1 MATSKHGQGDVTM
14 RGTLAAA
21 AAAFVWCGAAF
32 ADEPIDEV
40 KVLPLAPATPYRVWI
55 FDLAFNHMV
64 DGKMHVVDG
73 KTGAYQGQVP
83 LGFTG
88 ATAFSP
94 DKGKLYVAT
103 TYYDRGTHGNKADVL
118 ETWDTNTLAL
128 EGEVLLP
135 PKRAM
140 AVTYKPLLGVTADG
154 KWALAQNATPAS
166 SVTVVDL
173 EGKKVAGEIDTAGC
187 WGVFPVPSDGTRFA
201 TMCGD
206 GTIETITLDAAG
218 KQAKRAKSEKLF
230 EPQKNALFIQG
241 DAIGDRYYFASFG
254 GDLVTID
261 LGPDTAQLVDSWRF
275 IDGIEGGWRPGGYNI
290 VAAHEASG
298 RVYVGMH
305 PEGAEGSHKIP
316 AQEIW
321 ALDPAKKQV
330 LGRTPGHNALALEVT
345 QGEQPLV
352 FAMKEG
358 MALVALDPA
367 KGMEVV
373 NELEGVAETATMIQ
387 VP

>member
-1 MATSKHGQGDVTM
+1 M
-14 RGTLAAA
+14 RGSLAATV
-21 AAAFVWCGAAF
+21 AAFVWCGAAS
-32 ADEPIDEV
+32 ADEPIDEL
-40 KVLPLAPATPYRVWI
+40 KVLPLPPAAPDRVWV

-73 KTGAYQGQVP
+73 RTGAYHGQVP
-83 LGFTG
+83 TGFTG

-94 DKGKLYVAT
+94 DRGKLYVAT
-103 TYYDRGTHGNKADVL
+103 TYYDRGTRGNKADIL
-118 ETWDTNTLAL
+118 ETWNTSTLAF

-140 AVTYKPLLGVTADG
+140 AVTYKPLLGISADG
-154 KWALAQNATPAS
+154 KWAVVQNATPAS

-173 EGKKVAGEIDTAGC
+173 QGKKVAGEIDTAGC
-187 WGVFPVPSDGTRFA
+187 WGVFPVPSDAARFA

-206 GTIETITLDAAG
+206 GTIETITLGADG
-218 KQAKRAKSEKLF
+218 RQAKRVKSGTLF
-230 EPQKNALFIQG
+230 DAQKNALFIQG
-241 DAIGDRYYFASFG
+241 DAVGDRYHFVSFR

-261 LGPDTAQLVDSWRF
+261 LAPDAARVVGSWHF
-275 IDGIEGGWRPGGYNI
+275 VDGIEGGWRPGGYNI

-298 RVYVGMH
+298 RVFVGMH
-305 PEGAEGSHKIP
+305 PEGAEGSHKTP

-330 LGRTPGHNALALEVT
+330 LGRAPGHNALALEVS

-358 MALVALDPA
+358 TGLVALDPE
-367 KGMEVV
+367 KGMAVV
-373 NELEGVAETATMIQ
+373 HETEEVAETATMIQ